1 MIKIEILKNNYV
13 KQVIIKGHANYQD
26 YGKDIV
32 CSAVS
37 SIVITSVNGIIAI
50 NEKAINYEEAKDKI
64 TINIALNDEITNK
77 LMLNMINLL
86 KELQI
91 QYPKNIYI
99 KEENL

>member
-50 NEKAINYEEAKDKI
+50 NEKTINYEEAKDKI